1 MHDIVI
7 ANKII
12 GSGYP
17 PFIIA
22 EMSANHNQSLERA
35 LEIVEAAAR
44 AGAHALKLQTYTAD
58 TMTLDIN
65 EKEFKIDDPKSLWN
79 GYSLY
84 KLYEKAYMPWEWHK
98 PIFKRCEELGII
110 GISTPFDLTA
120 VDYLE
125 KLNVPAYKVASFE
138 NQDIPLLKRIA
149 ETGKPVIIS
158 TGLANVAELDETVRT
173 VRKAGNNDI
182 ILLKCTSSYP
192 ASPESTNIRT
202 IPHMKSLFD
211 TQVGLSDH
219 TLGIGVSVASVA
231 LGATAIEKHFTLNR
245 SDGGVDSAFSL
256 EPDEMKSLVEE
267 TMHGWQALGKISY
280 SLTEK
285 EKRSLQFKRSLYVAE
300 DMKAGDIFTEKNM
313 RLVRPGYGLPPKYYD
328 IIAGKKVN
336 CNIKK
341 GSPIQWELVE

>member
-1 MHDIVI
+1 MNDIVI

-12 GSGYP
+12 GDSHP

-35 LEIVEAAAR
+35 LKIVDEAAK

-65 EKEFKIDDPKSLWN
+65 EKEFKINDPQSLWN

-84 KLYEKAYMPWEWHK
+84 KLYEKAYMPWEWHE

-120 VDYLE
+120 VDFLE

-138 NQDIPLLKRIA
+138 NQDIPLLKRIG

-158 TGLANVAELDETVRT
+158 TGMANVAELDETVRT
-173 VRKAGNNDI
+173 IRKTGNNDI

-202 IPHMKSLFD
+202 IPHMKSLFNI
-211 TQVGLSDH
+211 QVGLSDH

-231 LGATAIEKHFTLNR
+231 LGAVMIEKHFTLNR

-256 EPDEMKSLVEE
+256 EPDEMKSLVDE
-267 TMHGWQALGKISY
+267 TMRAWQALGKINY
-280 SLTEK
+280 SLTDK
-285 EKRSLQFKRSLYVAE
+285 ENSSLQFRRSLYVAE
-300 DMKAGDIFTEKNM
+300 NMKAGETFTKKNL
-313 RLVRPGYGLPPKYYD
+313 RLVRPGYGLPPRYYD
-328 IIAGKKVN
+328 AIAGKRVN
-336 CNIKK
+336 CDVKK
-341 GSPIQWELVE
+341 GTPVKWEFVE

>member
-1 MHDIVI
+1 MCIRD
-7 ANKII
+7 
-12 GSGYP
+12 S
-17 PFIIA
+17 
-22 EMSANHNQSLERA
+22 
-35 LEIVEAAAR
+35 LEIVDAAAR

-65 EKEFKIDDPKSLWN
+65 ENEFRIDDPESLWN

-84 KLYEKAYMPWEWHK
+84 ELYEQAYLPWDWHE
-98 PIFKRCEELGII
+98 PIFKRCQELGII

-120 VDYLE
+120 VDFLE

-138 NQDIPLLKRIA
+138 NHDIPLLRRIA

-158 TGLANVAELDETVRT
+158 TGMATVAELDETVRT
-173 VRKAGNNDI
+173 IRKTGNNDI

-211 TQVGLSDH
+211 IQVGLSDH
-219 TLGIGVSVASVA
+219 TLGIGVAVASVA
-231 LGATAIEKHFTLNR
+231 FGTTVIEKHFTLAR

-267 TMHGWQALGKISY
+267 TMRAWLALGKISY
-280 SLTEK
+280 GLTEK
-285 EKRSLQFKRSLYVAE
+285 EKGSLQFRRSLYVAE
-300 DMKAGDIFTEKNM
+300 DMKAGDTFTKKNL

-328 IIAGKKVN
+328 VIAGKKVN
-336 CNIKK
+336 RDVKK
-341 GSPIQWELVE
+341 GAPVKWELVE